1 MKKRSSLFA
10 GLLLSFALACGGGS
24 HTTTPEAPPP
34 VPAQGLV
41 YTDPTGTGWRLVKD
55 ASSTATRL
63 VLNLVGPAGLKTR
76 GAGFNLKAAATV
88 RFGTFTD
95 PAAPAINS
103 GWPIKDT
110 GVFELRNTDP
120 RDPYTGDPVPPDPQD
135 PILLAGAV
143 KKGNLLT
150 VGIFQKDRRASAK
163 DAAQPL
169 CQIAIEFDTAAKLN
183 AKDAIA
189 LSIIKAKYVPEDLGD
204 FNGGVTTWEMLAK
217 GHPVDMTIA
226 VGALHAN

>member
-1 MKKRSSLFA
+1 MTKRSSLLA
-10 GLLLSFALACGGGS
+10 GLLLGLAVACGGS
-24 HTTTPEAPPP
+24 HTSTPPPAPPA

-55 ASSTATRL
+55 GSSTATRV

-76 GAGFNLKAAATV
+76 GAGFNLKADATV

-95 PAAPAINS
+95 PAAPLNNT
-103 GWPIKDT
+103 GWPIHDT

-135 PILLAGAV
+135 PILLSGAV

-150 VGIFQKDRRASAK
+150 VGIFQKDRRATAK
-163 DAAQPL
+163 DSAQPL
-169 CQIAIEFDTAAKLN
+169 CQIAIVFDAAAKLS

-189 LSIIKAKYVPEDLGD
+189 LSIVKAKYIPEDLGA
-204 FNGGVTTWEMLAK
+204 FNGGMTTWEMLAK

-226 VGALHAN
+226 VGSLHAN

>member
-1 MKKRSSLFA
+1 MRKGPALLS
-10 GLLLSFALACGGGS
+10 GLLLALALACGGGS
-24 HTTTPEAPPP
+24 TADPTVPVPP
-34 VPAQGLV
+34 VPAQGLT

-55 ASSTATRL
+55 ASSTATRI
-63 VLNLVGPAGLKTR
+63 VLNLVGPSGLMTR
-76 GAGFNLKAAATV
+76 GVGFNLKAPTTV
-88 RFGTFTD
+88 RFGFFTD
-95 PAAPAINS
+95 PAAPVNNT

-110 GVFELRNTDP
+110 GVYELVNTAPVDP
-120 RDPYTGDPVPPDPQD
+120 WTGLPVPPDPQD

-163 DAAQPL
+163 DSAQAL
-169 CQIAIEFDTAAKLN
+169 CQIAIEFDAAAKLN

-189 LSIIKAKYVPEDLGD
+189 LSIVKAKYIPEDLGA

-226 VGALHAN
+226 VGSLHAN